1 MSLKCLWGPSIYLG
15 NSLKVLNDQLEDFF
29 WKKIDYLLL
38 ISINDLINRNLKLI
52 VHLLSRN
59 TLESLGEPEEE

>member
-1 MSLKCLWGPSIYLG
+1 MSLKCLWGLSIYLG